1 MGDCNKC
8 TRSNSTFGHDL
19 NVARL
24 TRIIRWLVIGIVV
37 LAFIFSTAVIV
48 SNAIWAKLWSE
59 YDTTSYDYQQDGSGV
74 NIIGDKNEVDY
85 GTAVESQEAG

>member
-8 TRSNSTFGHDL
+8 TRGAPTFGRDL

-24 TRIIRWLVIGIVV
+24 TMIIKRLI
-37 LAFIFSTAVIV
+37 AVIV
-48 SNAIWAKLWSE
+48 IEALVFAAGIIVINAIWANLWGA

-85 GTAVESQEAG
+85 GTAVESKEAG

>member
-8 TRSNSTFGHDL
+8 TRGAPTFGKDL

-24 TRIIRWLVIGIVV
+24 TLIIKRLI
-37 LAFIFSTAVIV
+37 AVIV
-48 SNAIWAKLWSE
+48 IEALLFVAGVITINAIWAKLWSE